1 MGNKKLAI
9 ALTELTTNRPLFLR
23 NVVPAAAATSA
34 ASNGNKDKPFY
45 DNKHGGGDETET
57 TILLDDDD
65 DEEVDDDDDDSSSVS
80 QHNDN
85 NYGSGSDDDHNNIE
99 TTRKQQQQQQQSLA
113 GVATTASNNN
123 TTSNN
128 NTATLVTG
136 GGGSSPLASPEVLS
150 SVRLAKLLFGTVGIY
165 AAYLSYGLYQED
177 LYRYRA
183 PHDDHD
189 HDNAPQP
196 VFRSVWF
203 LQVLESAASIG
214 LGVIG
219 RKFWTNNNTNHH
231 RNNDDKSHKPLY
243 NNNYTTLQSLRP
255 FLLSGAAQVFAKVF
269 MSMSLVMGA
278 SFPVATLAK
287 SAKIVP
293 VMIGQLLLGGASYN
307 IRDCAFAILV
317 VSGTVL
323 LSLGKT
329 TTTNHHSA
337 SSSAVEPP
345 HNDTVAGVAFI
356 FLSLVMDGCV
366 GGLQKK
372 MKRDWKDHPPTTYDY
387 VLFSHISMI
396 GIAGLFSILTRDLW
410 SGLHC
415 LVQYPAVA
423 QMVAAVCLLSVMGQW
438 FIFYVISHFDPLV
451 CATITTTRKIWSVM
465 LSIAF
470 KGYALSSTGYAGL
483 ALAILGLAM
492 EVEQKARPA
501 YTNKQQQQ
509 QLLPTRSSGA
519 SGGGGANM
527 WCRRHRATTTT
538 VKQKKKRRMDVLV

>member
-9 ALTELTTNRPLFLR
+9 ALTELTTNRPFLR
-23 NVVPAAAATSA
+23 NIAAAAAAT
-34 ASNGNKDKPFY
+34 ASTASHNGNKDKQYY
-45 DNKHGGGDETET
+45 DIKQGGGGDETET
-57 TILLDDDD
+57 TILLDDD
-65 DEEVDDDDDDSSSVS
+65 EEVDDDDDDNSSVS
-80 QHNDN
+80 QHDI
-85 NYGSGSDDDHNNIE
+85 NYGSSGSDGDHLIE
-99 TTRKQQQQQQQSLA
+99 TTNRKQQSPA
-113 GVATTASNNN
+113 GVATTANATSSN
-123 TTSNN
+123 T
-128 NTATLVTG
+128 TATLVTG
-136 GGGSSPLASPEVLS
+136 GGGLSPPLPEVLS
-150 SVRLAKLLFGTVGIY
+150 SVRLAKLLFGTFGIY

-177 LYRYRA
+177 LYRYRGGDYDPHA
-183 PHDDHD
+183 P
-189 HDNAPQP
+189 P

-214 LGVIG
+214 LGIIG
-219 RKFWTNNNTNHH
+219 RKFWTNHNNTN
-231 RNNDDKSHKPLY
+231 RNDKSHNKPY
-243 NNNYTTLQSLRP
+243 HYTLQSLRP

-269 MSMSLVMGA
+269 MSLSLVMGA

-307 IRDCAFAILV
+307 VRDCAFAVLV

-329 TTTNHHSA
+329 TTTTTTNHHGS

-345 HNDTVAGVAFI
+345 HHDTVAGVAFI

-396 GIAGLFSILTRDLW
+396 GIAGLFSILTRDWW

-415 LVQYPAVA
+415 LIQYPAVA
-423 QMVAAVCLLSVMGQW
+423 QMVTAVCFLSVMGQW

-501 YTNKQQQQ
+501 YTNKQQPQQQ
-509 QLLPTRSSGA
+509 QLLPTRSSSSAA
-519 SGGGGANM
+519 SGGCANNT
-527 WCRRHRATTTT
+527 WCRRHRATTT
-538 VKQKKKRRMDVLV
+538 VKQKKKRRSADLV

>member
-1 MGNKKLAI
+1 MGNKKRLAI
-9 ALTELTTNRPLFLR
+9 ALTELTTNRPFLR
-23 NVVPAAAATSA
+23 NVAAAASSTVM
-34 ASNGNKDKPFY
+34 SNGNKDKPFY
-45 DNKHGGGDETET
+45 DKKQQSPHSGGDETET

-65 DEEVDDDDDDSSSVS
+65 DEEVDDDDDNDDSSVS
-80 QHNDN
+80 QHDI
-85 NYGSGSDDDHNNIE
+85 YGNSDADGDPIE
-99 TTRKQQQQQQQSLA
+99 TTRQQQQQQSPD
-113 GVATTASNNN
+113 TTASNNN
-123 TTSNN
+123 VTSSNT
-128 NTATLVTG
+128 TATLVTG
-136 GGGSSPLASPEVLS
+136 NGGGLSPPPEVLS
-150 SVRLAKLLFGTVGIY
+150 SVRLAKLLFGTFGIY

-183 PHDDHD
+183 PLYDHD
-189 HDNAPQP
+189 PHAPP

-214 LGVIG
+214 LGIIG
-219 RKFWTNNNTNHH
+219 RKFWTNHSTNNH
-231 RNNDDKSHKPLY
+231 DDKSHHNKPY
-243 NNNYTTLQSLRP
+243 HYYTLQSLRP

-269 MSMSLVMGA
+269 MSLSLVMGA

-293 VMIGQLLLGGASYN
+293 VMIGQLLLGGATYN
-307 IRDCAFAILV
+307 VRDCAFAVLV

-329 TTTNHHSA
+329 TTTTNHHHA
-337 SSSAVEPP
+337 SSSSSGVETP
-345 HNDTVAGVAFI
+345 HNDTVAGVTFI

-396 GIAGLFSILTRDLW
+396 GIAGLFSILTRDWW

-415 LVQYPAVA
+415 LIQYPAVA
-423 QMVAAVCLLSVMGQW
+423 QMVAAVCFLSVMGQW

-501 YTNKQQQQ
+501 YTNKQQQ
-509 QLLPTRSSGA
+509 LLPTRSSSAAA
-519 SGGGGANM
+519 SGGGGANT
-527 WCRRHRATTTT
+527 WCRRHRGTTT